1 MDDFRGKTHHFR
13 KHPYCNLAVPVYSR
27 GQKASISFMA
37 TAPSAPGLQGVQY
50 IFPPETGDIRQT
62 AAFYKKTKGA
72 VFSGWS

>member
-1 MDDFRGKTHHFR
+1 MIWGYHYFW

-27 GQKASISFMA
+27 GPVASISFMA

-62 AAFYKKTKGA
+62 AAVLQENKGGR
-72 VFSGWS
+72 F